1 MLSKTKNKQ
10 IKTTTTTITL
20 QLLFMDGVQLS
31 QRVEQLTGESLFF
44 ATKSPG
50 VSDTHLIDNGGMKGW
65 VDVEAYQILNHL
77 LICLIEIVK
86 NIQLSYIMIIMF
98 YLKEKIW
105 KVL

>member
-10 IKTTTTTITL
+10 IKTTTTTTTL

-31 QRVEQLTGESLFF
+31 QRVEQLTGESLLF

-65 VDVEAYQILNHL
+65 VDVEAYHQILNHL
-77 LICLIEIVK
+77 LICLIEIV
-86 NIQLSYIMIIMF
+86 
-98 YLKEKIW
+98 
-105 KVL
+105 